1 MYIKNNAQKKI
12 TVFLFLLP
20 SVAGLIVFNV
30 VPIIS
35 ALGLSFFRYD
45 ILKPIEDMTYIGLS
59 HYRTLL
65 SSGELRAVLTNTLY
79 YMVMY
84 IPIIIV
90 VSLLL
95 ASMLSRKFKGVTV
108 YKVLFYLPVLTS
120 WVAGALI
127 WKWILNG
134 EYGLLN
140 QFLAFFGIQGPS
152 WLTNRVW
159 AMPGIVLASIW
170 KDSGHFALIFLA
182 ALIGVNKSYYEAA
195 EIDGAGTWKKFS
207 RITLPL
213 ISPIIFL
220 VIIINIIAGFQ
231 IFESI
236 FIMTGGGPGNATIVI
251 VERIY
256 KNAFKFYRMGYAA
269 AYSWVL
275 FIIIFVVTYIQFKF
289 KKRWVN
295 YDS

>member
-1 MYIKNNAQKKI
+1 MHIKNNAQKKI

-30 VPIIS
+30 VPVIS
-35 ALGLSFFRYD
+35 AIGLSFFKYD
-45 ILKPIEDMTYIGLS
+45 ILRPIEDMTYIGLS

-65 SSGELRAVLTNTLY
+65 SSGELRAVLANTLY

-84 IPIIIV
+84 IPIVIV

-95 ASMLSRKFKGVTV
+95 ASMLSRKFKGATV

-159 AMPGIVLASIW
+159 AMPGVVLASIW

-195 EIDGAGTWKKFS
+195 EIDGAGTWKKFC

-231 IFESI
+231 IFESV

-256 KNAFKFYRMGYAA
+256 KNAFKFFRMGYAA

-289 KKRWVN
+289 KKRWVY